1 MTMTGAQRSAQG
13 APGMAGRATPA
24 AGTSGNPVHGLQDQ
38 LGSVFAESKL
48 EKLEKLDDSTPAA
61 ACLKPL
67 LQALEW
73 TGQERHLMEAL
84 PHLEPLHDV
93 DDLRALLSRINYR
106 TTHRSFMRS
115 ELRPGMLPCLFSQD
129 DGDTVSVI
137 LEIEA
142 DGRLLTFDG
151 RKKAFSYVVADGTSG
166 EVYLVSAIKGDD
178 VFETIHKHGWV
189 QYTFGRFKRSIIT
202 VFALAFVVN
211 LLALTVPFYVMNV
224 YDKAIGAKSPMT
236 LFFFL
241 TGILI
246 LLGCEMGL
254 RTVRSRVIA
263 FLGAR
268 FESLVTI
275 AAMQQLLHLPLAM
288 TEATPI
294 SAQISRLKQ
303 FASIRDLFVGQL
315 GSALTDLPFVF
326 IFIGAIFAI
335 SGPLGFIPLALF
347 TIFLVTAAATVPL
360 TRRRVRLAGDANTKV
375 RDFVMELA
383 DKRRSVRENG
393 AEDIWIER
401 CKDLFSTYLLRQFK
415 AQQFNTI
422 LQTTSQ
428 MLVMVT
434 GVSTVSYGALLAL
447 DGDLSVGALIAVIAL
462 IWRLLSPIQAIFLGF
477 NQLGQSLDT
486 MKQVNNLMRMRPER
500 SPHQMATVARKYN
513 GHISIIEAG
522 FRYNAQAEAALR
534 GITLDIPPGQ
544 VVAITGSSGSGKS
557 SLLKLVAGLHR
568 PQMGSVR
575 ADGLDLRQIDTAE
588 YRQSVAY
595 VPEALDVFYG
605 TVAQN
610 LKLADPEVTPEA
622 MIKALNEAGAGNFM
636 KSLPEGLDTRIK
648 TVDQRA
654 WTHGVLQQLIL
665 ARAYVKNCP
674 IYLLDDPGSRLD
686 RAGDEVFIKKLK
698 SLSGRATV
706 LLVTHR
712 PSHMRCADRV
722 IVLNRGQITADGH
735 PDEIVPAILAQLQEK
750 KVS

>member
-1 MTMTGAQRSAQG
+1 MTMTGEQRSAQG
-13 APGMAGRATPA
+13 APGMARRAPPA
-24 AGTSGNPVHGLQDQ
+24 AGTSGNPVHGLQGQ

-151 RKKAFSYVVADGTSG
+151 RKKTFSYVVADGTSG
-166 EVYLVSAIKGDD
+166 DAYLVSAIKGDD

-211 LLALTVPFYVMNV
+211 LLALTVPFYIMNV

-254 RTVRSRVIA
+254 RTVRARVIA

-288 TEATPI
+288 TEAAPI

-303 FASIRDLFVGQL
+303 FASIRDLFIGQL

-326 IFIGAIFAI
+326 IFLGAIFAI

-360 TRRRVRLAGDANTKV
+360 TRRRVRLAGDANTKS

-401 CKDLFSTYLLRQFK
+401 CKDLFSTCLLRQFK

-462 IWRLLSPIQAIFLGF
+462 VWRLLSPIQAIFLGF

-486 MKQVNNLMRMRPER
+486 MKQVNNLMRMQPER

-610 LKLADPEVTPEA
+610 LKLADPELTPEA
-622 MIKALNEAGAGNFM
+622 MMKALNEAGAGNFM

-654 WTHGVLQQLIL
+654 WTDGVLQQLIL
-665 ARAYVKNCP
+665 ARAYVKHCP

-686 RAGDEVFIKKLK
+686 RAGDEAFIEKLK
-698 SLSGRATV
+698 SLSGHATV

-722 IVLNRGQITADGH
+722 VVLDRGQIAADGP
-735 PDEIVPAILAQLQEK
+735 PDEIVPAILTQIQEK

>member
-1 MTMTGAQRSAQG
+1 MTMTGEQRSAQG
-13 APGMAGRATPA
+13 APGMARRAPPA
-24 AGTSGNPVHGLQDQ
+24 TGTSGNPVHGLQGQ

-151 RKKAFSYVVADGTSG
+151 RKKTFSYVVADGTSG
-166 EVYLVSAIKGDD
+166 DAYLVSAIKGDD

-254 RTVRSRVIA
+254 RTVRARVIA

-288 TEATPI
+288 TEAAPI

-326 IFIGAIFAI
+326 IFLGAIFAI

-347 TIFLVTAAATVPL
+347 AIFLVTAAATVPL
-360 TRRRVRLAGDANTKV
+360 TRRRVRLAGDANAKAH
-375 RDFVMELA
+375 DFVMELA

-462 IWRLLSPIQAIFLGF
+462 VWRLLSPIQAIFLGF

-522 FRYNAQAEAALR
+522 FCYNAQAEAALR

-588 YRQSVAY
+588 YRQSIAY
-595 VPEALDVFYG
+595 VPETLDVFYG

-610 LKLADPEVTPEA
+610 LKLADPELTPEA
-622 MIKALNEAGAGNFM
+622 MMKALNEAGAGNFM

-654 WTHGVLQQLIL
+654 WTDGVLQQLIL
-665 ARAYVKNCP
+665 ARAYVKHCP

-686 RAGDEVFIKKLK
+686 RAGDKAFIEKLK
-698 SLSGRATV
+698 SLSGHATV

-722 IVLNRGQITADGH
+722 VVLDRGQIAD
-735 PDEIVPAILAQLQEK
+735 V
-750 KVS
+750 VSGLDGTTQ

>member
-1 MTMTGAQRSAQG
+1 MTMTGGHTSVQS
-13 APGMAGRATPA
+13 APGMAGSPPPA
-24 AGTSGNPVHGLQDQ
+24 AGTSGNPVHGLQGQ
-38 LGSVFAESKL
+38 IGSAFAGHNL

-67 LQALEW
+67 LLALEW

-129 DGDTVSVI
+129 DGYTVSVI
-137 LEIEA
+137 LDIEA

-151 RKKAFSYVVADGTSG
+151 RKKAFAYVAADETSG
-166 EVYLVSAIKGDD
+166 DVYLVSAIKGDEI
-178 VFETIHKHGWV
+178 FETIYKHGWV

-211 LLALTVPFYVMNV
+211 LLALTVPIFVMNV
-224 YDKAIGAKSPMT
+224 YDKVIGAKSPMT

-241 TGILI
+241 TGVLI

-254 RTVRSRVIA
+254 RTVRARVIA

-275 AAMQQLLHLPLAM
+275 AAMQQLLHLPLSM
-288 TEATPI
+288 TEAAPI

-326 IFIGAIFAI
+326 IFVGAIFAI
-335 SGPLGFIPLALF
+335 SGPLGFIPLTLF
-347 TIFLVTAAATVPL
+347 AIFLVTAAATVPL

-415 AQQFNTI
+415 AQQFNSI

-447 DGDLSVGALIAVIAL
+447 DGDLSIGALIAVIAL
-462 IWRLLSPIQAIFLGF
+462 VWRLLSPIQAIFLGI

-486 MKQVNNLMRMRPER
+486 MKQINNLMRMRPER
-500 SPHQMATVARKYN
+500 NPNQMATVGRKYR
-513 GHISIIEAG
+513 GHIYVFEAG
-522 FRYNAQAEAALR
+522 FRYTPQTEAALR

-544 VVAITGSSGSGKS
+544 VVAITGSSGAGKS
-557 SLLKLVAGLHR
+557 TLLKLVAGLHR
-568 PQMGSVR
+568 PQMGSVCV
-575 ADGLDLRQIDTAE
+575 DGLDMRQIDTAE